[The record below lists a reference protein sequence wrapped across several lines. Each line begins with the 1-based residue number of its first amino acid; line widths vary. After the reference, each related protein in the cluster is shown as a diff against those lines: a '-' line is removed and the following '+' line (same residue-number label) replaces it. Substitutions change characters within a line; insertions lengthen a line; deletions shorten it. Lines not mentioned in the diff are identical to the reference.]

1 MSKHSYPRI
10 IIIFLFTFL
19 FGGIF
24 GQSDTLKA
32 APFTLSDPAKLAYG
46 PLKFDPPQPSRFTL
60 PNGLTVYV
68 LENHELPVVK
78 ITLIV
83 KSGTMYDPPGKEGVS
98 ELTAAIMRSGGTLKM
113 TPQGLDEALDYYAA
127 TIEPGK
133 GLEQVQWSLFSLK
146 KDFEKVLGIFS
157 QLLRE
162 PLFDEGRLKLGKDLK
177 SEEIRRLA
185 DDPQNWAFKEFNR
198 LLYQGNPRGRLP
210 TLSTIKSIQKSDLI
224 ECHRRHYA
232 PDNMI
237 MALSG
242 DIRREDAEILVRKAF
257 GDWNAK
263 GQIVPVAVP
272 FKPFSPGSY
281 YIVKETP
288 QTVIVTGQ
296 GAPKKGSD
304 AYYSFD
310 VIDFVLGSGGFRSR
324 IFQEVRTNRGLAY
337 STGSFYRARRDY
349 GVFGAYA
356 MTKSASAPTALQV
369 IQDIMKNVKRDGL
382 STVEIDGAK
391 KAILNS
397 FIFQFDSPHQ
407 IVTQQALLA
416 FDKLPADFLQQYRQ
430 RITSLTPAELR
441 KTAGN
446 ILTPEDS
453 ITLIL
458 GSEAGYGQIKDKYP
472 DIKRIM
478 VNYD

>member
-1 MSKHSYPRI
+1 MSKHSLPRI
-10 IIIFLFTFL
+10 IIVFLITFIIGFSFCQ
-19 FGGIF
+19 FG
-24 GQSDTLKA
+24 TLSA
-32 APFTLSDPAKLAYG
+32 APFVPPEPAKLTYD
-46 PLKFDPPQPSRFTL
+46 PLKFAPPQPFRFTL
-60 PNGLTVYV
+60 PNGLTVYI

-83 KSGTMYDPPGKEGVS
+83 KSGAMYDPPGKEGVS
-98 ELTAAIMRSGGTLKM
+98 ELTAAVMRSGGTLKM

-133 GLEQVQWSLFSLK
+133 GLEQIQWSVFSLK
-146 KDFEKVLGIFS
+146 KDFEKILIIFS
-157 QLLRE
+157 DLLQG
-162 PLFDEGRLKLGKDLK
+162 PLFDEGRLKLSKDLK
-177 SEEIRRLA
+177 SEEIRRLP
-185 DDPQNWAFKEFNR
+185 DDPQSWAFKEFNR

-210 TLSTIKSIQKSDLI
+210 TLTTIKNIQKNDLI

-232 PDNMI
+232 PENMI

-242 DIRREDAEILVRKAF
+242 DIRREDAEKLVRKAF
-257 GDWNAK
+257 GDWQAQ
-263 GQIVPVAVP
+263 GQILPVAPP
-272 FKPFSPGSY
+272 FTTFSPGSY
-281 YIVKETP
+281 YLVKETP
-288 QTVIVTGQ
+288 QTIIVTGQ
-296 GAPKKGSD
+296 QAPKKGSD
-304 AYYSFD
+304 AYYAFD

-356 MTKSASAPTALQV
+356 MTKSSSAPITLQV
-369 IQDIMKNVKRDGL
+369 IQDIMGKAKRDGL
-382 STVEIDGAK
+382 SREEIDGAK

-397 FIFQFDSPHQ
+397 FIFQFDSLHH

-416 FDKLPADFLQQYRQ
+416 IDKLPDDFLRQYTQ
-430 RITSLTPAELR
+430 RITALTPADIR
-441 KTAGN
+441 GTAANVLAPG
-446 ILTPEDS
+446 DS

-458 GSEAGYGQIKDKYP
+458 GSEAGYKQILNKYP

>member
-1 MSKHSYPRI
+1 MSKHSFPRI
-10 IIIFLFTFL
+10 IIVFLITFIF
-19 FGGIF
+19 GCIF
-24 GQSDTLKA
+24 GQSDTLNA
-32 APFTLSDPAKLAYG
+32 APFALPDPDKLTYG
-46 PLKFDPPQPSRFTL
+46 PLKFDPPQPFRFTL
-60 PNGLTVYV
+60 PNGLTVYII
-68 LENHELPVVK
+68 ENHELPVVK

-83 KSGTMYDPPGKEGVS
+83 KSGTMYDPPEKEGVS
-98 ELTAAIMRSGGTLKM
+98 ELTASVMRTGGTLKM
-113 TPQGLDEALDYYAA
+113 TPQALDETLDYYAA

-133 GLEQVQWSLFSLK
+133 GLEQVQWSLFALK

-157 QLLRE
+157 QLLQE

-177 SEEIRRLA
+177 SEEIRRLP

-198 LLYQGNPRGRLP
+198 LLYQGNPRGRFP
-210 TLSTIKSIQKSDLI
+210 TLTTIKNIKKSDLV

-232 PDNMI
+232 PENMI

-242 DIRREDAEILVRKAF
+242 DIRREDAEKLIRNAF
-257 GDWNAK
+257 GNWQAK
-263 GQIVPVAVP
+263 GQIVPVAAP
-272 FKPFSPGSY
+272 FKSFSPGRY
-281 YIVKETP
+281 YLVKETP
-288 QTVIVTGQ
+288 QTIIVTGRP
-296 GAPKKGSD
+296 APKKGSD
-304 AYYSFD
+304 AYYAFD

-369 IQDIMKNVKRDGL
+369 IQDIMKNVKQDGL
-382 STVEIDGAK
+382 SPVEIDGAK

-416 FDKLPADFLQQYRQ
+416 FDKLPNDFLQQYRQ
-430 RITSLTPAELR
+430 RIISLTPAEIR
-441 KTAGN
+441 KTADN
-446 ILTPEDS
+446 VLVPEDS

-458 GSEAGYGQIKDKYP
+458 GSEAGYRQMKEKYP
-472 DIKRIM
+472 DFKIIM

>member
-1 MSKHSYPRI
+1 MNKHSFPKI
-10 IIIFLFTFL
+10 IIIFLITFVIN
-19 FGGIF
+19 FIC
-24 GQSDTLKA
+24 GQAHTLNA
-32 APFTLSDPAKLAYG
+32 GTFVLPDPAKLTYN
-46 PLKFDPPQPSRFTL
+46 PLKFDPPQPFRFTL
-60 PNGLTVYV
+60 PNGLNVYI

-78 ITLIV
+78 MTIIV
-83 KSGTMYDPPGKEGVS
+83 KSGTMYDPVGKEGVS
-98 ELTAAIMRSGGTLKM
+98 ELTAAVMRSGGTLKM
-113 TPQGLDEALDYYAA
+113 TPQTLDETLDYYAA
-127 TIEPGK
+127 TIEPGT
-133 GLEQVQWSLFSLK
+133 GLEQTTWSVFALK

-157 QLLRE
+157 QLFQE

-177 SEEIRRLA
+177 SEEIRRLP
-185 DDPQNWAFKEFNR
+185 DDPQSWAFKEFNR

-210 TLSTIKSIQKSDLI
+210 TLTSIRNIQKSDLV

-232 PDNMI
+232 PENMI
-237 MALSG
+237 VALSG
-242 DIRREDAEILVRKAF
+242 DIRREDAEKLIRNAF
-257 GDWNAK
+257 GNWQAT
-263 GQIVPVAVP
+263 GQIVPVAAP
-272 FKPFSPGSY
+272 FKTFSRGSY
-281 YIVKETP
+281 YLVKETP
-288 QTVIVTGQ
+288 QTVVVTGRP
-296 GAPKKGSD
+296 APPKGSD
-304 AYYSFD
+304 AYYAFD

-356 MTKSASAPTALQV
+356 MTKSASAPTVLQV
-369 IQDIMKNVKRDGL
+369 IQDIIRNVKQGGL
-382 STVEIDGAK
+382 TPEEIDGAT

-416 FDKLPADFLQQYRQ
+416 FDKLPDDFLRQYCR
-430 RITSLTPAELR
+430 RITSLTPAEIG

-446 ILTPEDS
+446 VLAPEDS

-458 GSEAGYGQIKDKYP
+458 GSEAGYLQIKDKYP
-472 DIKRIM
+472 DFKRIM

>member
-1 MSKHSYPRI
+1 MSKHSSPRI
-10 IIIFLFTFL
+10 IIIFLITFIL
-19 FGGIF
+19 V
-24 GQSDTLKA
+24 QSATLNA
-32 APFTLSDPAKLAYG
+32 APFSLPDPAKLTYG
-46 PLKFDPPQPSRFTL
+46 PLKFDPPQPSRITM
-60 PNGLTVYV
+60 PNGLNVYII
-68 LENHELPVVK
+68 ENHELPVIK

-98 ELTAAIMRSGGTLKM
+98 ELTATVMRTGGTLKM
-113 TPQGLDEALDYYAA
+113 APQALDETLDYYAA
-127 TIEPGK
+127 TIEAGK

-146 KDFEKVLGIFS
+146 KDFEEVLGIFS
-157 QLLRE
+157 QILRG

-210 TLSTIKSIQKSDLI
+210 TLSTIKNIQKSDLV

-232 PDNMI
+232 PENMI

-242 DIRREDAEILVRKAF
+242 DIRREDAEMLLRKSF

-263 GQIVPVAVP
+263 GQIVPVAAP
-272 FKPFSPGSY
+272 FKSFSPGSY

-288 QTVIVTGQ
+288 QTIIVTGQ
-296 GAPKKGSD
+296 AAPKKGSD
-304 AYYSFD
+304 AYYAFD

-369 IQDIMKNVKRDGL
+369 IQDIMKNVKQDGL
-382 STVEIDGAK
+382 SPLEIDGAK

-397 FIFQFDSPHQ
+397 FIFQFDSLHQ

-430 RITSLTPAELR
+430 RITLLTPSEIR

-446 ILTPEDS
+446 ILAPEDS

-458 GSEAGYGQIKDKYP
+458 GSEAGYRQIKEKYP
-472 DIKRIM
+472 DFKRIM